1 MNTIANAI
9 IKFLCKHCRILY
21 LDTFYQA
28 CEAVSTFDPSHKKPL
43 YYAKAWELYQNALDK
58 SSKE

>member
-1 MNTIANAI
+1 MNTIINII

-28 CEAVSTFDPSHKKPL
+28 CEAVSVTDPYRNKPIC
-43 YYAKAWELYQNALDK
+43 YAKAWAFSKNALDE
-58 SSKE
+58 SSKK